1 MARRLVVTRGI
12 SMIKAM
18 DALDKSVHNND
29 NVAPVYWANVSKEI
43 EKGILKETKKGR
55 THVKVKLKSAYKAH
69 CLEQLH
75 EFGYTTEILDEDIE
89 NFQLLISW
97 GKEKV

>member
-1 MARRLVVTRGI
+1 
-12 SMIKAM
+12 MIKAM